1 MAQFLDL
8 EGLKTYNDNV
18 VAVKYYTKES
28 GNADRTDIN
37 AILKGDKPLVSPEI
51 TTGNNK
57 WGATDKSGQAFTVDQ
72 IVNSITV
79 PVGATV
85 TYRGT
90 WSWKHDDSKKD
101 PWTVTGQWGDRLPA
115 SGVISAECAT
125 QTKASD
131 TVGTFTIAA
140 VTLSA
145 PKAGLML
152 KDQKIIK
159 SEGNDS
165 TTASATVSFF
175 DNIYH
180 GPVTTV
186 APSASTIASL
196 STQLL
201 NTKSTTVTATTTT
214 SQYYCY
220 AYPKSYGE
228 LSTIIMDGVDSIKD
242 NFRTVQTVSVTNKAG
257 LTKDY
262 YVYVSVNQGAFS
274 NNSLAFK

>member
-8 EGLKTYNDNV
+8 NGLRTYNDEV
-18 VAVKYYTKES
+18 VAKKYYPVGS
-28 GNADRTDIN
+28 GNKDRTDIN
-37 AILKGDKPLVSPEI
+37 AILNGDKPLVSPDI
-51 TTGNNK
+51 TFVNNN
-57 WGATDKSGQAFTVDQ
+57 WGATDKSGQDLAVSMFNQ
-72 IVNSITV
+72 SITV

-85 TYRGT
+85 TYSGT

-101 PWTVTGQWGDRLPA
+101 PQTVTGQWGNSLPA
-115 SGVISAECAT
+115 SGVTSAACAT
-125 QTKASD
+125 QTKTSD
-131 TVGTFTIAA
+131 TVGTFDIAT

-159 SEGNDS
+159 AEGNDYTS
-165 TTASATVSFF
+165 ASATVSFL
-175 DNIYH
+175 DNIFY
-180 GPVTTV
+180 GPVTV
-186 APSASTIASL
+186 PNPSASVIAKL
-196 STQLL
+196 PTQLL
-201 NTKSTTVTATTTT
+201 NTKNATVTAKTTT

-228 LSTIIMDGVDSIKD
+228 LSTIVMDGADPIKD
-242 NFRTVQTVSVTNKAG
+242 NFRAVQTVSVTNKAG